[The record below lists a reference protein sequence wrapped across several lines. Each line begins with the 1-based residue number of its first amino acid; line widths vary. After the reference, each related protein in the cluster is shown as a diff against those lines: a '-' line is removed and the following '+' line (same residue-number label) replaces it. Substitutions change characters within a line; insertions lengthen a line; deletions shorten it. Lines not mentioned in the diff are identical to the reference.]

1 MKAKKIIYIIVIAIC
16 ISNLPIFNFFA
27 QEDFTYSN
35 ADRSFTYSEEG
46 GKGKSFWGCQRK
58 YGYFLCQHPDKDQG
72 DNNLYRTFTIKPW
85 RFWEWYQMI
94 FHHDRFSLPY
104 LNSNDK

>member
-46 GKGKSFWGCQRK
+46 GKGKSFWVVNENMGIFFVNTQTK
-58 YGYFLCQHPDKDQG
+58 IKVTIISIELLQLNPG
-72 DNNLYRTFTIKPW
+72 DFGNGIK
-85 RFWEWYQMI
+85 
-94 FHHDRFSLPY
+94 
-104 LNSNDK
+104 